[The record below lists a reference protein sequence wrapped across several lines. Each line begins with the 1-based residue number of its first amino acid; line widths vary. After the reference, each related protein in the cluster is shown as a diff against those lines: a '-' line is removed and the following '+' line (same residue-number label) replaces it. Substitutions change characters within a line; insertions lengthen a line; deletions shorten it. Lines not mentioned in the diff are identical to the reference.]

1 MTKIGSYTTETAG
14 SAFGISMANDYNWF
28 NRSLRLMCHA
38 EASDRIDRDDPK
50 PRLNLRCRFPC
61 LSFRSVFSKMESPV
75 AQDKLSMVYVANVES
90 PPPDSISN
98 GFAKYT
104 NFRELNAG
112 GKAVLCSCFDT
123 NLGREV
129 VLKKLRPEYK
139 DDPIELRRLLREAKI
154 TAQLQHPATP
164 PLYELGKDDQG
175 NWYFAMKKIAG
186 FTLFQIIVSLAQR
199 EPEAESH
206 FTLTR
211 LLGIFTQIGDA
222 VQFAHLRGI
231 IHRDIKPEN
240 VIVGMFG
247 EVNLIDWGVAKVWGM
262 PYDDGD
268 EGRAHIRGGTPLYMS
283 PEQVLGHRPVDER
296 SDIFSMGI
304 VLYEMLAQRE
314 PFRGRQTRETYDNII
329 NEEPTPPSQAAPHRN
344 IPQQLDAICLKA
356 MQKNPADR
364 YQSMRAMLD
373 DVEKFTEQA
382 MDRAIE

>member
-1 MTKIGSYTTETAG
+1 MV
-14 SAFGISMANDYNWF
+14 N
-28 NRSLRLMCHA
+28 
-38 EASDRIDRDDPK
+38 
-50 PRLNLRCRFPC
+50 
-61 LSFRSVFSKMESPV
+61 V
-75 AQDKLSMVYVANVES
+75 ADVES
-90 PPPDSISN
+90 PPPENISN
-98 GFAKYT
+98 GYAKYSRFKEMT
-104 NFRELNAG
+104 SG
-112 GKAVLCSCFDT
+112 GKAVLLSCFDT

-139 DDPIELRRLLREAKI
+139 DDKIELRRLLREAKI

-164 PLYELGKDDQG
+164 PLYELGQDDEG

-186 FTLFQIIVSLAQR
+186 FTLFQIIVSLAKR
-199 EPEAESH
+199 EPEAEAY

-222 VQFAHLRGI
+222 LQFAHIRGI
-231 IHRDIKPEN
+231 IHRDVKPEN
-240 VIVGMFG
+240 VMVGMFG

-268 EGRAHIRGGTPLYMS
+268 EDHAHIRGGTPLYMS

-314 PFRGRQTRETYDNII
+314 PFRGRETRETYDNII
-329 NEEPTPPSQAAPHRN
+329 NEEPTPPSEAAPHRN
-344 IPQQLDAICLKA
+344 IPPALDSICLKA

-364 YQSMRAMLD
+364 YQSMRLMLD
-373 DVEKFTEQA
+373 
-382 MDRAIE
+382 AIETFLETALERGTR